1 MSGVKLG
8 ADSGGGSV
16 ELKAPTSTTGN
27 ANLSYS
33 LPDGTTGGVI
43 KTSTY
48 PSSLQILEQFWLV
61 ADGGSVTTSKGTV
74 TSTNVTGNQSIT
86 TTHAEIT
93 GSSLT
98 YTPPTGTTLVIY
110 EYDALVS
117 NDDQARFLLHY
128 KLQID
133 GTDVTDSR
141 DICYLEANDY
151 QYHLNFKYPIHIG
164 GSADTDT
171 GRQASWTSNK
181 VLRIMGREWD
191 SDYDAIMHK
200 LGYWDG
206 GTPAITRKPRV
217 GITAIGAH

>member
-1 MSGVKLG
+1 MTLKLNG
-8 ADSGGGSV
+8 SSSGSV
-16 ELKAPTSTTGN
+16 SIDAPASTTGG
-27 ANLSYS
+27 ADRTLT
-33 LPDGTTGGVI
+33 LPDDSGNGTV

-48 PSSLQILEQFWLV
+48 PSSLQVLEQFWLV

-74 TSTNVTGNQSIT
+74 TSTNVTGNQTIT

-141 DICYLEANDY
+141 DICYMEANQY
-151 QYHLNFKYPIHIG
+151 QYHLNITYKY
-164 GSADTDT
+164 
-171 GRQASWTSNK
+171 R
-181 VLRIMGREWD
+181 
-191 SDYDAIMHK
+191 K
-200 LGYWDG
+200 LLL
-206 GTPAITRKPRV
+206 
-217 GITAIGAH
+217 

>member
-1 MSGVKLG
+1 MTVKLNG
-8 ADSGGGSV
+8 SSSGSTSIDAPASGGDRTLTFPDDSG
-16 ELKAPTSTTGN
+16 N
-27 ANLSYS
+27 
-33 LPDGTTGGVI
+33 GVI
-43 KTSTY
+43 KTSTH
-48 PSSLQILEQFWLV
+48 PSSNQILEQFWLT
-61 ADGGSVTTSKGTV
+61 ADGGSIVTANGTV
-74 TSTNVTGNQSIT
+74 TTTNVTANQTIT

-141 DICYLEANDY
+141 DICYMEANQY
-151 QYHLNFKYPIHIG
+151 QYHLNIRYPIHIG

-171 GRQASWTSNK
+171 CRQASLTSNK
-181 VLRIMGREWD
+181 VLRIMGREWG
-191 SDYDAIMHK
+191 SDYDVLMHK

-206 GTPAITRKPRV
+206 ANPAITRKPRV
-217 GITAIGAH
+217 GITAIGAA

>member
-1 MSGVKLG
+1 MTVKLNG
-8 ADSGGGSV
+8 SSSGSV
-16 ELKAPTSTTGN
+16 SIDAPASTTGG
-27 ANLSYS
+27 ADRTLT
-33 LPDGTTGGVI
+33 LPDDSGNGVI
-43 KTSTY
+43 KTSTH
-48 PSSLQILEQFWLV
+48 PSSNQILEQFWLT
-61 ADGGSVTTSKGTV
+61 ADGGSIVTANGTV
-74 TSTNVTGNQSIT
+74 TTTNVTANQTIT

-141 DICYLEANDY
+141 DICYHEPNDY

-191 SDYDAIMHK
+191 SDYDVLMHK

-206 GTPAITRKPRV
+206 ANPAITRKPRV

>member
-1 MSGVKLG
+1 MTVKLNGSSGSVSIDPPTNTAGG
-8 ADSGGGSV
+8 ADRT
-16 ELKAPTSTTGN
+16 LT
-27 ANLSYS
+27 
-33 LPDGTTGGVI
+33 LPDDSGNGVI
-43 KTSTY
+43 KTSTH
-48 PSSLQILEQFWLV
+48 PSSNQILEQFWLT
-61 ADGGSVTTSKGTV
+61 ADGGSIVTANGTV
-74 TSTNVTGNQSIT
+74 TTTNVTANQTIT

-117 NDDQARFLLHY
+117 NDDNSRFLLHY
-128 KLQID
+128 KMQID

-141 DICYLEANDY
+141 DICYMEANQY
-151 QYHLNFKYPIHIG
+151 QYHLNIRYPIHIG

-181 VLRIMGREWD
+181 VLRIMGREWG
-191 SDYDAIMHK
+191 SDYDVLMHK

-206 GTPAITRKPRV
+206 ANPAITRKPRV
-217 GITAIGAH
+217 GITAIGAA

>member
-1 MSGVKLG
+1 MTVKLNG
-8 ADSGGGSV
+8 SSSGSTSIDAPASGGDRTLTFPDDSG
-16 ELKAPTSTTGN
+16 N
-27 ANLSYS
+27 
-33 LPDGTTGGVI
+33 GVI
-43 KTSTY
+43 KTSTH
-48 PSSLQILEQFWLV
+48 PSSNQILEQFWLT
-61 ADGGSVTTSKGTV
+61 ADGGSIVTANGTV
-74 TSTNVTGNQSIT
+74 TTTNVTANQTIT

-117 NDDQARFLLHY
+117 NDDNSRFLLHY
-128 KLQID
+128 KMQID

-141 DICYLEANDY
+141 DICYMEANQY
-151 QYHLNFKYPIHIG
+151 QYHLNIRYPIHIG

-181 VLRIMGREWD
+181 VLRIMGREWG
-191 SDYDAIMHK
+191 SDYDVLMHK

-206 GTPAITRKPRV
+206 ANPAITRKPRV
-217 GITAIGAH
+217 GITAIGAA

>member
-1 MSGVKLG
+1 MAEVKI
-8 ADSGGGSV
+8 AATSGGGST
-16 ELKAPTSTTGN
+16 AITGPASTTGN

-48 PSSLQILEQFWLV
+48 PSSLQILEQFWLT
-61 ADGGSVTTSKGTV
+61 ADGGSVSTSNGTV
-74 TSTNVTGNQSIT
+74 TSTNVTGNQTIT

-117 NDDQARFLLHY
+117 NDGDNAFLLHY
-128 KLQID
+128 KMQID

-141 DICYLEANDY
+141 DIVYQDDY
-151 QYHLNFKYPIHIG
+151 GYQGHLKFKYPIHIG
-164 GSADTDT
+164 GTADTDT

-181 VLRIMGREWD
+181 TIKLMGREW
-191 SDYDAIMHK
+191 SSSYDTLMHK

-206 GTPAITRKPRV
+206 ANPAITRKPRV